1 MENNNNLIS
10 ENNNNLR
17 KLEKYQPT
25 NNGLIS
31 EQNSKETPNM
41 YNFTFET
48 NNHPLKKETF
58 ETFKEGNYK
67 LSEHDFLSQHSK
79 PPKPIRSVF
88 EEEYPQYHKGTDI
101 FMDTKEPTI
110 EKQKRTPI
118 QKSINAPKLKE
129 SKLKKATKIIA
140 KATIVAAI
148 LAGLIAGA
156 SYAKGRIETHIKT
169 EGIKVEIMD
178 ELSQKLSKM
187 GIDSDNI
194 DQHIEALDKDFIKDN
209 LFGFYLLTDNNYET
223 MKKIAN
229 KINYSSFGDYVEDL
243 GYVEID
249 RDESGI
255 PIASWASYPQYEN
268 AMEAQALKEKEQKEN
283 TEQQTF
289 EEFQNYSKGAR

>member
-1 MENNNNLIS
+1 MEKNYDFIS

-17 KLEKYQPT
+17 KIDKYQPT

-31 EQNSKETPNM
+31 ENNSKERPTM

-48 NNHPLKKETF
+48 DNHPLKKETF
-58 ETFKEGNYK
+58 EVFKEGDYK
-67 LSEHDFLSQHSK
+67 LSEHDFVSK
-79 PPKPIRSVF
+79 HAIPPKPIKSIF

-101 FMDTKEPTI
+101 FMNTKEPTI

-118 QKSINAPKLKE
+118 EKSVKAPKLKE
-129 SKLKKATKIIA
+129 SKLKKAVKIIA
-140 KATIVAAI
+140 KATIIASI
-148 LAGLIAGA
+148 LAGLIAGG
-156 SYAKGRIETHIKT
+156 AKIANKIETHMKT
-169 EGIKVEIMD
+169 EEIKVEIMD

-194 DQHIEALDKDFIKDN
+194 EQNIEALDKDFIKDN
-209 LFGFYLLTDNNYET
+209 LFGLYLITDNNNEI
-223 MKKIAN
+223 MSKIAN

-243 GYVEID
+243 GYVEVD

-268 AMEAQALKEKEQKEN
+268 AMEAKALKEKEQKEKN
-283 TEQQTF
+283 EQQIF